1 MEVGNKL
8 VFSFKFEFKIKEV
21 HLAILFGLILN
32 TMFIGISNEIFEY
45 RPSVE
50 NENRE
55 QRTRLVLN
63 HMNHK
68 MKVVSV
74 KRQDL
79 RPTKSKKA
87 KVASIEELMKLAK
100 SSKKKKLELKRKKQ
114 LEQSLAGLVSPVAQ
128 AGDINRKFE
137 LDQDFINKMND
148 QHQKQNEMSTK
159 LLNEL
164 KKIIARR
171 DPYFK
176 MCYEK
181 ALLTRPNLKGM
192 VEISL
197 FLNSRS
203 RVNSLKLNGAG
214 KDLDSF
220 ESCMLNQVKPL
231 SFPKGLANEKIKFNL
246 LLQT

>member
-8 VFSFKFEFKIKEV
+8 IFNFKFEFKIKEV
-21 HLAILFGLILN
+21 HLAVLFGILLN
-32 TMFIGISNEIFEY
+32 TLFVGVSNEIFEY
-45 RPSVE
+45 RPVVE
-50 NENRE
+50 KENQE

-74 KRQDL
+74 TRQNL

-87 KVASIEELMKLAK
+87 KVASLEELMKLAK

-128 AGDINRKFE
+128 AGVINQKFE
-137 LDQDFINKMND
+137 LNQDFINKMNQ
-148 QHQKQNEMSTK
+148 QHDAQSEMSTK
-159 LLNEL
+159 LLNQL

-181 ALLTRPNLKGM
+181 ALLSKPNLKGM
-192 VEISL
+192 VEVNL
-197 FLNSRS
+197 LLNGQS
-203 RVNSLKLNGAG
+203 RVNSLQLNGAG
-214 KDLDSF
+214 KGLDSF
-220 ESCMLNQVKPL
+220 ESCMLKQVRPL

>member
-8 VFSFKFEFKIKEV
+8 IFSFKFEFKIKEV

-32 TMFIGISNEIFEY
+32 TMFIGVSNEIFEF

-50 NENRE
+50 EKDVE

-74 KRQDL
+74 RRKSL

-87 KVASIEELMKLAK
+87 KPASLEELMKLTK
-100 SSKKKKLELKRKKQ
+100 SNKKKKLELKRKKQ
-114 LEQSLAGLVSPVAQ
+114 LAQSLAGLVSPVAQ
-128 AGDINRKFE
+128 AGKLNKKFE
-137 LDQDFINKMND
+137 LNKDFINKMNA
-148 QHQKQNEMSTK
+148 QHDKQNEMSTK
-159 LLNEL
+159 LLNQL

-181 ALLTRPNLKGM
+181 ALLTRPSLKGM

-197 FLNSRS
+197 FLNSKS
-203 RVNSLKLNGAG
+203 RVNKLRLNGVG
-214 KDLDSF
+214 KGMGSF
-220 ESCMLNQVKPL
+220 EGCMLKQVKPL
-231 SFPKGLANEKIKFNL
+231 RFPKGLAGEKIKFNL